1 MSTGQEVTLH
11 LLHRLGVE
19 LGPTEVRNNGSNLY
33 TLRKVILPPPP
44 HLPTRL
50 PPSSSPISNH
60 YRYKHIIQKIILAF
74 YALSATLVPVLIT
87 AGTYVIPI
95 PVSFLLASFPVGLFI
110 CCTDCPGYSTGIR
123 FFPLRSFPLS
133 RKTLSRNT
141 G

>member
-33 TLRKVILPPPP
+33 TLRKVILAPPP

-74 YALSATLVPVLIT
+74 YALSATLVLIT
-87 AGTYVIPI
+87 AGNYVIPM
-95 PVSFLLASFPVGLFI
+95 PVSFLLASFPVGLSI
-110 CCTDCPGYSTGIR
+110 CCTDCPGYSTAIR
-123 FFPLRSFPLS
+123 FFPLQGFPLY
-133 RKTLSRNT
+133 RKTLIHNT